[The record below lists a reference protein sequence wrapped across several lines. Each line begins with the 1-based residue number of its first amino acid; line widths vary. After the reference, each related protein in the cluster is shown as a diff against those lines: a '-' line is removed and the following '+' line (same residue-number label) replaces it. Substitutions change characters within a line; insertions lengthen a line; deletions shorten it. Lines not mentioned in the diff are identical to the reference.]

1 MGNPRYNCIDLC
13 MGLMK
18 HSASSSD
25 LTSWGNLFHPKQR
38 VFRPSSREESLGLLG
53 QAAPKVLPYGLG
65 RSYGD
70 SCINDGGALLH
81 TCYLDHFIAFDPSTG
96 VLSCEAGVTL
106 AEILEVTLPRGW
118 FLPVTPGTKF
128 VTVGGAIANDV
139 HGKNHHQ
146 DGTFGHAVRALE
158 LVRSDGTLI
167 LCSPTQLPSLF
178 RATIGGLGLT
188 GLITRAEIQL
198 SPVAGPLILEEK
210 IKFGNLDEF
219 FSLSHESA
227 STHQYVVSWIDCLAK
242 GPRLGRGIFIRG
254 NHAPKGYETSSIAKR
269 KHLQIPFYF
278 PSWALG
284 PWSVRAFNELYFHKQ
299 LRKIA
304 KSTSHYDPFFYPLDT
319 VHHWNRIYGP
329 RGFYQ
334 YQCVVPGVS
343 GKHAIRQ
350 ILTEISKAGI
360 GSFLAVLKMFGPKPS
375 LGMLSFPREG
385 VTLALDFPNTGP
397 AVLSL
402 FDRLDKIVLDHSGAL
417 YPAKDARMTG
427 DTFRAGYPEWKTFSE
442 FVDPGFSSSFWRRV
456 TEDV

>member
-1 MGNPRYNCIDLC
+1 
-13 MGLMK
+13 MK
-18 HSASSSD
+18 HSASSSA

-38 VFRPSSREESLGLLG
+38 VFRPSSREESLGLVG
-53 QAAPKVLPYGLG
+53 KAPPKVLPYGLG

-70 SCINDGGALLH
+70 SCINDGGALIH
-81 TCYLDHFIAFDPSTG
+81 TCYLDHFIAFDPTSG

-146 DGTFGHAVRALE
+146 DGTFGHAIRVLE
-158 LVRSDGTLI
+158 LVRSDGNTI
-167 LCSPTQLPSLF
+167 LCSPTQHPSLF

-254 NHAPKGYETSSIAKR
+254 NHAPKDYEPTFKAKG
-269 KHLQIPFYF
+269 KHLNIPFYF

-284 PWSVRAFNELYFHKQ
+284 PWSIRTFNELYFHRQ

-304 KSTSHYDPFFYPLDT
+304 KSTAHYDPFFYPLDT
-319 VHHWNRIYGP
+319 VHHWNRIYGH

-334 YQCVVPGVS
+334 YQCVIPGLS

-350 ILTEISKAGI
+350 ILTAISKAGM

-402 FDRLDKIVLDHSGAL
+402 FDRLDKIVLDHCGAL

-427 DTFRAGYPEWKTFSE
+427 DTFRAGYPEWQTFSE
-442 FVDPGFSSSFWRRV
+442 YVDPSFSSSFWRRV